1 MDKDK
6 FKVVPVYGTVPN
18 PLRYETQVQEENTV
32 DLATVN
38 LQQCVLN
45 LKKHLDKKPSM
56 FLFLRRR
63 NNEKIKLET
72 EKVHLLIEHIQSLVL
87 LGRNVSDLRAESI
100 LSGEVLRNLI
110 EGKRIEFEHALNVQ
124 LENNLKEINAIHV
137 DIKLDNLEVINK
149 EIEIELKRA
158 EVRSMDASTTKDMAE
173 AQALLSFI
181 KHVETLPDE
190 LRTYAWTQ
198 YHRRNS
204 PASGFEEPQDMETKK
219 KKRTYEQNFYDKEKD
234 NVSYDSDKKKA
245 ESEAFVSKMKKTKEI
260 IERKKKK
267 DG

>member
-18 PLRYETQVQEENTV
+18 PLRYETQVTESNTL
-32 DLATVN
+32 DLASVN
-38 LQQCVLN
+38 LQQCVVN

-72 EKVHLLIEHIQSLVL
+72 ENVNLLIEHIQSLVQ
-87 LGRNVSDLRAESI
+87 LGRNVSNLRAEAI

-110 EGKRIEFEHALNVQ
+110 DGKRIEFEHALNVQ
-124 LENNLKEINAIHV
+124 LENNLREINAIHV
-137 DIKLDNLEVINK
+137 DVKLNNLEVMNK

-158 EVRSMDASTTKDMAE
+158 EIRSMDASTTKDMAE
-173 AQALLSFI
+173 AQALLAFI

-198 YHRRNS
+198 YHRRDS
-204 PASGFEEPQDMETKK
+204 STSGFEEPQDIETKK
-219 KKRTYEQNFYDKEKD
+219 KKRGYEQTYYEKEKD
-234 NVSYDSDKKKA
+234 NVTYDSNKKKA
-245 ESEAFVSKMKKTKEI
+245 EADAFVAKMKKTKEI
-260 IERKKKK
+260 IERKKKNE
-267 DG
+267 